1 MIVVTNSS
9 PLIALS
15 SVDQLQLLPQL
26 FARVLV
32 PTAVYQETVME
43 NAVLDQSSRIALA
56 AKSFL
61 EVVSPQNEHQFER
74 KLGKGERGVL
84 NLALERQPDFVILDD
99 KKARNEAVALGLFPI
114 FTTDVLR
121 LAAQRQI
128 IPSYQAVMIELAHHQ
143 IYLPKA

>member
-15 SVDQLQLLPQL
+15 SVDQLQLFPQL
-26 FARVLV
+26 FTRVLV
-32 PTAVYQETVME
+32 PTAVYQETVVE
-43 NAVLDQSSRIALA
+43 NAVVDQRSRIAFA

-61 EVVSPQNEHQFER
+61 EVVPPQNERQFER

-99 KKARNEAVALGLFPI
+99 KKARKEAIALGLSPI
-114 FTTDVLR
+114 FTSDVLR
-121 LAAQRQI
+121 LAAQRQL
-128 IPSYQAVMIELAHHQ
+128 IPSYQAVLVALAQHQ
-143 IYLPKA
+143 IYLPE

>member
-32 PTAVYQETVME
+32 PTAVYQETVVE

-56 AKSFL
+56 AQSFL

-128 IPSYQAVMIELAHHQ
+128 IPSYQAVLAALAQHR
-143 IYLPKA
+143 IYLPEQ